1 MLFVLVIG
9 NIYQRIMKLND
20 EIKRGIAADRLAGMS
35 VQECCAKWNVHR
47 STISKYFKK
56 NETIQEVQIPMLPP
70 DMEERAKFLSS
81 DPPLMEQKQPH
92 LDHPSIKEFMKKVLN
107 EPERVVKE
115 VEPVKELP
123 RGDPNELIQRILLNA
138 ETFPDVFPNAP
149 NEDTLSVKSVHE
161 LDKVLKTMEHT
172 RAVKTLST
180 QMKQVFFVASRATEV
195 LGKAA
200 LRLKTDGM
208 TDALMTQQKDLDY
221 LFRELAI
228 KHASKFSG
236 TSEPEVRLL
245 MMFGMTLLQTDAT
258 NRLKERMPATRATE
272 DYADL

>member
-1 MLFVLVIG
+1 
-9 NIYQRIMKLND
+9 MKLND
-20 EIKRGIAADRLAGMS
+20 EIKKGIAADRLAGMS
-35 VQECCAKWNVHR
+35 VQECCEKWNVHR

-70 DMEERAKFLSS
+70 DMEERARFLSS
-81 DPPLMEQKQPH
+81 DPPPMEQKQPQ
-92 LDHPSIKEFMKKVLN
+92 LDHPSIKEFMKKVLS
-107 EPERVVKE
+107 EPVRVEEPVK
-115 VEPVKELP
+115 EPVKELP

-149 NEDTLSVKSVHE
+149 SQDTLTSKSVLE
-161 LDKVLKTMEHT
+161 LDSVLKSMEHT
-172 RAVKTLST
+172 RAVRMLSA

-195 LGKAA
+195 LGKVA

-228 KHASKFSG
+228 KHANKFSG

-258 NRLKERMPATRATE
+258 NRLKERLGTSATRVSE
-272 DYADL
+272 EYADL

>member
-1 MLFVLVIG
+1 
-9 NIYQRIMKLND
+9 MKLND
-20 EIKRGIAADRLAGMS
+20 KIKKGIAADRLAGMS
-35 VQECCAKWNVHR
+35 VQECCEKWNVHR

-81 DPPLMEQKQPH
+81 DPPPMEQKEPH
-92 LDHPSIKEFMKKVLN
+92 LDHPTIKEFMKKVLS
-107 EPERVVKE
+107 EPVKE
-115 VEPVKELP
+115 VVRVEEPVKEPVKELP

-149 NEDTLSVKSVHE
+149 SQDTLASKSVLE
-161 LDKVLKTMEHT
+161 LDSVLKSMEHT
-172 RAVKTLST
+172 RAVRMLST

-258 NRLKERMPATRATE
+258 NRLKERLGTSATRVSE
-272 DYADL
+272 EYADL